1 MEEKEEEGLT
11 DPQPAGSRVNPRGQV
26 CSPANAYSADLSDV
40 KYQDSRWQLAKHRVR
55 RFFANDGLNISTEM
69 RKFL

>member
-40 KYQDSRWQLAKHRVR
+40 KYQYSRWHLGVSKATSET
-55 RFFANDGLNISTEM
+55 ALINYGLNIRTT
-69 RKFL
+69 